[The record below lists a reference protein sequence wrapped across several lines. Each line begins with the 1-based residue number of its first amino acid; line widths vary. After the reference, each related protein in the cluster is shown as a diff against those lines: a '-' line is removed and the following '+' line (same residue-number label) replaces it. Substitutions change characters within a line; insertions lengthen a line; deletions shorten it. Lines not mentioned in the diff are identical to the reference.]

1 MANKPLKGILGLLAL
16 ALVALAA
23 GSLVAASAQTTP
35 SAEITAKGVGGVT
48 LRAKYRVL
56 HRKHLVR
63 KIRRGCE
70 LGGPRTRSAPLV
82 APVKG
87 SVNFTLKTPRRVTD
101 IAVTGGATAR
111 GVGIGSTLAQVQA
124 AFPGAIVDH
133 GTEQVFGIT
142 LVRIPRSAGGRLQFA
157 VELSTGRVSIIGIPI
172 IAFCE

>member
-1 MANKPLKGILGLLAL
+1 MVVKPLKGILGLLAL
-16 ALVALAA
+16 ACVAVVA
-23 GSLVAASAQTTP
+23 GSLVASAQTTTAP
-35 SAEITAKGVGGVT
+35 EVSATGVGGVT

-56 HRKHLVR
+56 HRRHLVR

-70 LGGPRTRSAPLV
+70 LGGPRTRSAPLA

-87 SVNFTLKTPRRVTD
+87 SVNFTLKTPRRVTE

-111 GVGIGSTLAQVQA
+111 GVGVGSTLAEVQA
-124 AFPGAIVDH
+124 AFPGSIVDH

-142 LVRIPRSAGGRLQFA
+142 LVRVPRAAGGRLQFA
-157 VELSTGRVSIIGIPI
+157 VDLGSGKVTIIGIPI